1 MISTTSQYALRA
13 LGCLA
18 SQPQEQVI
26 LGRDLAESA
35 GVPANYL
42 SKILLLLKR
51 EGVVEATRGPSGGY
65 KLSRPSTDIKLIEIV
80 EPIDRVSRLDEC
92 LMGLNKCSEEDP
104 CGMHDWWKRVRD
116 DYLEML
122 RHTSLADVIRIEDG
136 SEQD

>member
-1 MISTTSQYALRA
+1 
-13 LGCLA
+13 LA
-18 SQPQEQVI
+18 SRPQDQAI

-51 EGVVEATRGPSGGY
+51 EGVVQATRGPSGGY
-65 KLSRPSTDIKLIEIV
+65 KLSRPSGDIKLIEIV

-122 RHTSLADVIRIEDG
+122 RHTSLADVIRNQDRT
-136 SEQD
+136 EQDR

>member
-1 MISTTSQYALRA
+1 MGY
-13 LGCLA
+13 LA
-18 SQPQEQVI
+18 SQPQNQAI

-65 KLSRPSTDIKLIEIV
+65 KLSRPSGDIKLIEIV

-92 LMGLNKCSEEDP
+92 LMGLDKCSEEDP

-122 RHTSLADVIRIEDG
+122 RHTSLADVIRNQDR
-136 SEQD
+136 SEQDQ

>member
-1 MISTTSQYALRA
+1 M
-13 LGCLA
+13 
-18 SQPQEQVI
+18 
-26 LGRDLAESA
+26 
-35 GVPANYL
+35 PANYL

-51 EGVVEATRGPSGGY
+51 EGVVQATRGPSGGY
-65 KLSRPSTDIKLIEIV
+65 KLSRPSGDIKLIEIV

-122 RHTSLADVIRIEDG
+122 RHTSLADVIRNQDRT
-136 SEQD
+136 EQDR

>member
-1 MISTTSQYALRA
+1 LISTTSQYALRA

-18 SQPQEQVI
+18 SQPPDQVV

-51 EGVVEATRGPSGGY
+51 EGVVQATRGPSGGY
-65 KLSRPSTDIKLIEIV
+65 KLSRPSADIKLIEII

-92 LMGLNKCSEEDP
+92 LMGMHKCSEEDP

-122 RHTSLADVIRIEDG
+122 RHTSLADVIRIQDR